1 MGRLACIC
9 VYVCSL
15 ACASMDVCVCV
26 CKRPRECVSARVPVC
41 KGYGGADRRNSWG
54 RKCRLRVLQG
64 LRSHSG
70 GALKGGVDRTSVPFQ
85 RPNAAGGN
93 IPREV
98 RSHRPGGT
106 SSCIPALASLAPVV
120 GPDSEGLNL

>member
-1 MGRLACIC
+1 MCVCVLARVC
-9 VYVCSL
+9 VHG
-15 ACASMDVCVCV
+15 CVCV
-26 CKRPRECVSARVPVC
+26 CKRPRECVSARIPVC

-64 LRSHSG
+64 LRSDSG

-106 SSCIPALASLAPVV
+106 SCCIPTLASLAPVA

>member
-1 MGRLACIC
+1 MCVCVLARVC
-9 VYVCSL
+9 VHE
-15 ACASMDVCVCV
+15 CVCV

-70 GALKGGVDRTSVPFQ
+70 GALKGGGVNRTFVPFQ
-85 RPNAAGGN
+85 RPNAAGGS

-106 SSCIPALASLAPVV
+106 SCCIPTLASLAPVA